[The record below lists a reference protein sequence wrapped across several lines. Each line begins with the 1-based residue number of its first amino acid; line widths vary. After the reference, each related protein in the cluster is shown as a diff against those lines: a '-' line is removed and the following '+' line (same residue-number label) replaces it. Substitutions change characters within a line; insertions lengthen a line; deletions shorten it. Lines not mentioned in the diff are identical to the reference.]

1 MRPGRNFLDEF
12 RHEGLDE
19 TSSTNIEC
27 FARAKAGE
35 TGNLWVTAARQTG
48 GRGRRGRPWVSE
60 RGNLYAS
67 LLLIYPSAPEQMGSL
82 PLAFALGVY
91 RALRTVLPTGGQPL
105 EIKWPNDVLI
115 GRKKTCGILME
126 AEFLSDGRR
135 AVVSG
140 IGINI
145 AHKPDNPAY
154 PVTMLSEHG
163 ASCSPDELFA
173 HLFRETA
180 SVLEIWN
187 RGQGVAEIMN
197 AWRAAACGIG
207 ERITVN
213 LPDRSISGRFT
224 GIDDNGFLLLD
235 EDDGPSRAIAAGD
248 VFFGGT

>member
-1 MRPGRNFLDEF
+1 
-12 RHEGLDE
+12 
-19 TSSTNIEC
+19 
-27 FARAKAGE
+27 
-35 TGNLWVTAARQTG
+35 
-48 GRGRRGRPWVSE
+48 
-60 RGNLYAS
+60 
-67 LLLIYPSAPEQMGSL
+67 MGSL

-126 AEFLSDGRR
+126 AEFLGDGRR

-163 ASCSPDELFA
+163 APCSPDELFA